1 LNYLNKT
8 FVSLFQ
14 SFFHCLT
21 ADIFSKLDT
30 TIQLLIAALIE
41 KKQSFH
47 LEHRSAPQIPDD
59 RRHIAHARA
68 APRSKFDNDDDDY
81 PSTARVSARPTT
93 IRPTTR
99 STYDD
104 DDEDCLPTARVSARP
119 TTIRPTTR
127 SRFDDDDEDCLPT
140 ARVST
145 RPTARVSTRPTARV
159 STRPTTRS
167 IYDDDNDYRSPARGT
182 PAAVTR
188 SKYGEE

>member
-99 STYDD
+99 S
-104 DDEDCLPTARVSARP
+104 
-119 TTIRPTTR
+119 
-127 SRFDDDDEDCLPT
+127 RFDDDDEDCLPT